1 MPTTTEVSRLTVA
14 EKLQLIQELWAS
26 IPDDSSELP
35 LPEEHARIL
44 FERLKARRENPG
56 RGEPW
61 DVVKQRIL
69 SKS

>member
-1 MPTTTEVSRLTVA
+1 MPTTTDVNQMTVT
-14 EKLQLIQELWAS
+14 EKLQLIQEIWAS

-44 FERLKARRENPG
+44 SERLKVRRENPG

-61 DVVKQRIL
+61 DIVKKRLL
-69 SKS
+69 SK